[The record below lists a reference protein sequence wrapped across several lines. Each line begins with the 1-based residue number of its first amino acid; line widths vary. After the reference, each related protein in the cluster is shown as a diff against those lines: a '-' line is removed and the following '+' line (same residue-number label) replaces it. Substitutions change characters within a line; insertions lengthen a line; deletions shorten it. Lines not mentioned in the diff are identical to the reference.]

1 MRKLTVLLLAG
12 ALLVI
17 TGGASVAGD
26 DDDKDFAV
34 LICGSGG
41 AGFPDVVGFDASF
54 AITEVSEACIVALS
68 CSGCA
73 KAATEF
79 GQVKLVDT
87 FLAGNVWMIFS
98 TKKAVLKR

>member
-1 MRKLTVLLLAG
+1 MRKLTVLLLSV

-26 DDDKDFAV
+26 DDDKDFTILV
-34 LICGSGG
+34 CGPGTFG
-41 AGFPDVVGFDASF
+41 VPDVISLDATF
-54 AITEVSEACIVALS
+54 AIPDECDNGDS

-73 KAATEF
+73 KAVTEV
-79 GQVKLVDT
+79 GKLKFVDT
-87 FLAGNVWMIFS
+87 LVAGESGVWMIFS

>member
-1 MRKLTVLLLAG
+1 MRKLTVLLLSV

-34 LICGSGG
+34 LVCG
-41 AGFPDVVGFDASF
+41 AGTFGVPDVISLDAAF
-54 AITEVSEACIVALS
+54 AIPGACEFGDS

-73 KAATEF
+73 KAVTEV
-79 GQVKLVDT
+79 GKLKLVDT
-87 FLAGNVWMIFS
+87 LVAGNVWMIFS